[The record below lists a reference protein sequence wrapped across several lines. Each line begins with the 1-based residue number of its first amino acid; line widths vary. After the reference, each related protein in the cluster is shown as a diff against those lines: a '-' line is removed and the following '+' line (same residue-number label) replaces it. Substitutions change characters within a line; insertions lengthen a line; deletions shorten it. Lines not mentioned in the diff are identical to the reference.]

1 MAGEARLWQTLNEQ
15 VVEERAGGDSRT
27 ADAVVLVQTAP
38 DQTDQTAL
46 FLRGFYAGL
55 GSGGAPVVAVQSSNT
70 TAGTDL
76 YGTGA
81 ISTVDDLDKPAG
93 RLALALLLA
102 GAPPGQYGVKP
113 SDTGGILPPLRA
125 APPVRG

>member
-1 MAGEARLWQTLNEQ
+1 Q
-15 VVEERAGGDSRT
+15 VVEERAGGDSRP
-27 ADAVVLVQTAP
+27 ADAVVLVETAP

-46 FLRGFYAGL
+46 FLGGFYAGL
-55 GSGGAPVVAVQSSNT
+55 GSAGAPVVAVQSSNT
-70 TAGTDL
+70 AAGTDL
-76 YGTGA
+76 YGAGP
-81 ISTVDDLDKPAG
+81 ISTVDDVDKPAG

-113 SDTGGILPPLRA
+113 ADSGGILPPLRT